1 MPPLSGSWANA
12 LKGEFSKD
20 YYKKLF
26 QTVGA
31 EYKTHTIYP
40 PADDI
45 FNAFHFTPLEQVKV
59 VILGQDPYHEPGQ
72 AHGLCFS
79 VKPEV
84 SIPPSLV
91 NIYKELEDDLGCYIP
106 NNGYLEKWARQGVLM
121 LNTVLTVRAHQA
133 NSHKEIGWE
142 QFTDAAIKVLAEQ
155 DRPMVFILWGRPAQ
169 RKKEMILRVC
179 YDTEGKGMEREPQ
192 RIFVVQ
198 RHMQALGSLA
208 ERYADAILT
217 VQGVFVGSWG
227 EMHTSAYLTEEHIRQ
242 MWDMLKIH
250 TTDKIRV
257 AVRTPAQ
264 WRTLIP
270 EEKFQKREWKA
281 LGLFDDGIFGSTTH
295 LGTFGT
301 MMREAAGWEKPWSR
315 KEELEFI
322 EQISRDFPCGGEAI
336 AEADPDRADQILTKD
351 AKAVISEMQK
361 MHLAYLNLVHDTRI
375 LNQWKA
381 QSCGK
386 DGIWSGKTL
395 YEYVSAH
402 LGYRFVLKKVEM
414 LVPKRDKIKFIFEV
428 ENCGFASLF
437 QEAQLFLI
445 QENEKERKEM
455 LLSEEVQKWHGGSTY
470 KVETETGAMKGNIFL
485 QIRRKKDGKIISFA
499 NKNSADRLLIGSLHS
514 V

>member
-1 MPPLSGSWANA
+1 MIRFWKKKKAW
-12 LKGEFSKD
+12 EFSQEVLEEGEEILYENPERGWYEIYTFPVEEKIDPQELKWSLHEQETLALVLLDLQKFREKPLDEQAIYNIKTILYFFASHKKD
-20 YYKKLF
+20 
-26 QTVGA
+26 
-31 EYKTHTIYP
+31 
-40 PADDI
+40 
-45 FNAFHFTPLEQVKV
+45 
-59 VILGQDPYHEPGQ
+59 VILRPVY
-72 AHGLCFS
+72 
-79 VKPEV
+79 
-84 SIPPSLV
+84 
-91 NIYKELEDDLGCYIP
+91 
-106 NNGYLEKWARQGVLM
+106 
-121 LNTVLTVRAHQA
+121 
-133 NSHKEIGWE
+133 
-142 QFTDAAIKVLAEQ
+142 
-155 DRPMVFILWGRPAQ
+155 DR
-169 RKKEMILRVC
+169 
-179 YDTEGKGMEREPQ
+179 EGKGLEAEPES
-192 RIFVVQ
+192 FELV
-198 RHMQALGSLA
+198 
-208 ERYADAILT
+208 LT
-217 VQGVFVGSWG
+217 HLIQIGEVLEKEKHSVLVFQGFLVGSWG

-270 EEKFQKREWKA
+270 EEKFQKREGKD

-336 AEADPDRADQILTKD
+336 AETDPDRADQILTKD

-375 LNQWKA
+375 LDQWKA

-414 LVPKRDKIKFIFEV
+414 QVLRIRFPV
-428 ENCGFASLF
+428 S
-437 QEAQLFLI
+437 
-445 QENEKERKEM
+445 
-455 LLSEEVQKWHGGSTY
+455 GGTAFS
-470 KVETETGAMKGNIFL
+470 
-485 QIRRKKDGKIISFA
+485 DPGK
-499 NKNSADRLLIGSLHS
+499 
-514 V
+514 

>member
-1 MPPLSGSWANA
+1 MRIKANMIRFWKKKKA
-12 LKGEFSKD
+12 WEFSQEVLEEGEEILYENPERGWYEIYTFPVEEKIDPQELKWSLHEQETLALVLLDLQKFREKPLDEQAIYNIKTILYFFASHKKD
-20 YYKKLF
+20 
-26 QTVGA
+26 
-31 EYKTHTIYP
+31 
-40 PADDI
+40 
-45 FNAFHFTPLEQVKV
+45 
-59 VILGQDPYHEPGQ
+59 VILRPVY
-72 AHGLCFS
+72 
-79 VKPEV
+79 
-84 SIPPSLV
+84 
-91 NIYKELEDDLGCYIP
+91 
-106 NNGYLEKWARQGVLM
+106 
-121 LNTVLTVRAHQA
+121 
-133 NSHKEIGWE
+133 
-142 QFTDAAIKVLAEQ
+142 
-155 DRPMVFILWGRPAQ
+155 DR
-169 RKKEMILRVC
+169 
-179 YDTEGKGMEREPQ
+179 EGKGLEAEPES
-192 RIFVVQ
+192 FELV
-198 RHMQALGSLA
+198 
-208 ERYADAILT
+208 LT
-217 VQGVFVGSWG
+217 HLIQIGEVLEKEKHSVLVFQGFLVGSWG

-270 EEKFQKREWKA
+270 EEKFQKREGKD

-336 AEADPDRADQILTKD
+336 AETDPDRADQILTKD

-375 LNQWKA
+375 LDQWKA

-414 LVPKRDKIKFIFEV
+414 QVPKRDKIKFVFEV

-445 QENEKERKEM
+445 QENE
-455 LLSEEVQKWHGGSTY
+455 STY

>member
-1 MPPLSGSWANA
+1 MFSWTKRSKRSFHAEN
-12 LKGEFSKD
+12 LKRQQKPYIAPGRGW
-20 YYKKLF
+20 Y
-26 QTVGA
+26 
-31 EYKTHTIYP
+31 HIYT
-40 PADDI
+40 
-45 FNAFHFTPLEQVKV
+45 FR
-59 VILGQDPYHEPGQ
+59 LGRPE
-72 AHGLCFS
+72 
-79 VKPEV
+79 EV
-84 SIPPSLV
+84 SLDWLPDYPGETLALV
-91 NIYKELEDDLGCYIP
+91 RLDIRDYASRELDTLALD
-106 NNGYLEKWARQGVLM
+106 
-121 LNTVLTVRAHQA
+121 
-133 NSHKEIGWE
+133 
-142 QFTDAAIKVLAEQ
+142 FAEQ
-155 DRPMVFILWGRPAQ
+155 IFRAFQ
-169 RKKEMILRVC
+169 ERKKEMILRVC

-375 LNQWKA
+375 LDQWKA

-428 ENCGFASLF
+428 ENCGFASMF

>member
-1 MPPLSGSWANA
+1 MVVENGLGAVDRVTED
-12 LKGEFSKD
+12 GQIHDD
-20 YYKKLF
+20 Y
-26 QTVGA
+26 
-31 EYKTHTIYP
+31 
-40 PADDI
+40 
-45 FNAFHFTPLEQVKV
+45 
-59 VILGQDPYHEPGQ
+59 
-72 AHGLCFS
+72 
-79 VKPEV
+79 
-84 SIPPSLV
+84 
-91 NIYKELEDDLGCYIP
+91 
-106 NNGYLEKWARQGVLM
+106 
-121 LNTVLTVRAHQA
+121 
-133 NSHKEIGWE
+133 
-142 QFTDAAIKVLAEQ
+142 
-155 DRPMVFILWGRPAQ
+155 
-169 RKKEMILRVC
+169 
-179 YDTEGKGMEREPQ
+179 
-192 RIFVVQ
+192 RI
-198 RHMQALGSLA
+198 
-208 ERYADAILT
+208 
-217 VQGVFVGSWG
+217 
-227 EMHTSAYLTEEHIRQ
+227 AYLSEHIRQ

-375 LNQWKA
+375 LDQWKA

-414 LVPKRDKIKFIFEV
+414 LVPKRDKIKFVFEV

>member
-1 MPPLSGSWANA
+1 M
-12 LKGEFSKD
+12 
-20 YYKKLF
+20 
-26 QTVGA
+26 
-31 EYKTHTIYP
+31 
-40 PADDI
+40 
-45 FNAFHFTPLEQVKV
+45 
-59 VILGQDPYHEPGQ
+59 
-72 AHGLCFS
+72 
-79 VKPEV
+79 
-84 SIPPSLV
+84 
-91 NIYKELEDDLGCYIP
+91 
-106 NNGYLEKWARQGVLM
+106 LEKEKHSVLVFQGFL
-121 LNTVLTVRAHQA
+121 
-133 NSHKEIGWE
+133 
-142 QFTDAAIKVLAEQ
+142 
-155 DRPMVFILWGRPAQ
+155 
-169 RKKEMILRVC
+169 
-179 YDTEGKGMEREPQ
+179 
-192 RIFVVQ
+192 
-198 RHMQALGSLA
+198 
-208 ERYADAILT
+208 
-217 VQGVFVGSWG
+217 VGSWG

-270 EEKFQKREWKA
+270 EEKFQKREWKD

-351 AKAVISEMQK
+351 AKAVIFEMQK

-375 LNQWKA
+375 LDQWKA

-414 LVPKRDKIKFIFEV
+414 QVPKRDKIKFVFEV

>member
-1 MPPLSGSWANA
+1 MRIKANMIGFWKKKKA
-12 LKGEFSKD
+12 WEFSQEVLEEGEEILYENPERGWYEIYTFPVEEKIDPQELKWSLHEQETLALVLLDLQKFREKPLDEQALYNIKTILYFFASHKKD
-20 YYKKLF
+20 
-26 QTVGA
+26 
-31 EYKTHTIYP
+31 
-40 PADDI
+40 
-45 FNAFHFTPLEQVKV
+45 
-59 VILGQDPYHEPGQ
+59 VILRPVY
-72 AHGLCFS
+72 
-79 VKPEV
+79 
-84 SIPPSLV
+84 
-91 NIYKELEDDLGCYIP
+91 
-106 NNGYLEKWARQGVLM
+106 
-121 LNTVLTVRAHQA
+121 
-133 NSHKEIGWE
+133 
-142 QFTDAAIKVLAEQ
+142 
-155 DRPMVFILWGRPAQ
+155 DR
-169 RKKEMILRVC
+169 
-179 YDTEGKGMEREPQ
+179 EGKGLEAEPES
-192 RIFVVQ
+192 FELV
-198 RHMQALGSLA
+198 
-208 ERYADAILT
+208 LT
-217 VQGVFVGSWG
+217 HLIQIGEVLEKEKHSVLVFQGFLVGSWG

-301 MMREAAGWEKPWSR
+301 MMREAVGWEKPWSR

-375 LNQWKA
+375 LDQWKA

-414 LVPKRDKIKFIFEV
+414 QVPKRDKIKFVFEV

>member
-1 MPPLSGSWANA
+1 MFSWTKRSKRSFHAEN
-12 LKGEFSKD
+12 LKRQQKPYIAPGRGW
-20 YYKKLF
+20 Y
-26 QTVGA
+26 
-31 EYKTHTIYP
+31 HIYT
-40 PADDI
+40 
-45 FNAFHFTPLEQVKV
+45 FR
-59 VILGQDPYHEPGQ
+59 LGRPE
-72 AHGLCFS
+72 
-79 VKPEV
+79 EV
-84 SIPPSLV
+84 SLDWLPDYPGETLALV
-91 NIYKELEDDLGCYIP
+91 RLDIRDYASRELDTLALD
-106 NNGYLEKWARQGVLM
+106 
-121 LNTVLTVRAHQA
+121 
-133 NSHKEIGWE
+133 
-142 QFTDAAIKVLAEQ
+142 FAEQ
-155 DRPMVFILWGRPAQ
+155 IFRAFQ
-169 RKKEMILRVC
+169 ERKKEMILRVC

-375 LNQWKA
+375 LDQWKA

-414 LVPKRDKIKFIFEV
+414 LVPKRDKIKFVFEV